1 MTVNNNNAVDREL
14 GWNDAVTYEEMEF
27 ITLAPGDY
35 NFKVK
40 GFERS
45 RFEGSAKMPACPVA
59 EVTIVVTDPA
69 TGSEVE
75 VINRLML
82 HTKTQWRIAQ
92 FFTSIGLGSQPG
104 QPFVPQWNAIAG
116 RTGVAKIK
124 NRTYNDNVYNEVDKF
139 LEPAST
145 TPNATAQKFT
155 FK

>member
-27 ITLAPGDY
+27 ITLTPGDY

-45 RFEGSAKMPACPVA
+45 RFEGSPKMPACPVA
-59 EVTIVVTDPA
+59 EVTILVTDPVS
-69 TGSEVE
+69 GNEVE

-104 QPFVPQWNAIAG
+104 QTFVPQWPNIVG
-116 RTGVAKIK
+116 KTGVAKIK
-124 NRTYNDNVYNEVDKF
+124 NRIYNDKVYNEVDKF
-139 LEPAST
+139 LEPT
-145 TPNATAQKFT
+145 TPNPNATAQQFKF
-155 FK
+155 